1 MLGQVESKL
10 PGKVVAQV
18 KYLEKEPED
27 FYTVVN
33 LDGTF
38 AMNRLREGNYSLLF
52 FEDSDGDNRYSYGSL
67 DPYKPAEWFFI
78 YPDTVEIRGNWDME
92 LTGIQF
98 EKRSL

>member
-1 MLGQVESKL
+1 L

-92 LTGIQF
+92 LTDIQF

>member
-1 MLGQVESKL
+1 MKKEHSALGTYVNFD
-10 PGKVVAQV
+10 GKINIQ
-18 KYLEKEPED
+18 
-27 FYTVVN
+27 
-33 LDGTF
+33 
-38 AMNRLREGNYSLLF
+38 RIREGNYSLLF
-52 FEDSDGDNRYSYGSL
+52 FEDSDGGNRYSYGSL